1 MNDEYTD
8 EYDEFD
14 DEELISKSQL
24 KREAHALF
32 ELGQAIVAL
41 QPANLEKV
49 PLEERLRQAVDQARN
64 IKAHGALKRQHQYI
78 AKLLRNAEVEPI
90 QAAMEKIR
98 LQASQADAVF
108 KQCEQWRER
117 LLNDGNEATQSFIDQ
132 FPAVDRQQLRQLIR
146 NAEREQ
152 KANKPPKSAREL
164 FRLIRTLHEDA

>member
-1 MNDEYTD
+1 MNDEYTENHD
-8 EYDEFD
+8 AFD

-49 PLEERLRQAVDQARN
+49 PMDERLRQAVDQART

-78 AKLLRNAEVEPI
+78 AKILRNSDVEPI
-90 QAAMEKIR
+90 QAAMDKIR

-108 KQCEQWRER
+108 KQCEHWRER
-117 LLNDGNEATQSFIDQ
+117 LLTGGNDALQTFIER

-164 FRLIRTLHEDA
+164 FRLIRALHENA